1 MTYQITGHTRMGGL
15 LGSPVAH
22 SISPMMHNDSFREL
36 GLDWVYLCFDVGPDR
51 LGEVVN
57 AFRSMNVYGF
67 NLTMP
72 DKEAVIPHL
81 DELSLAAELIGAVNT
96 VKNEDGKLIGHNT
109 DGIGYIQSVSA
120 VGWDIRGK
128 EMTLLGAGGAACAIA
143 VQAAIDGVSR
153 LHLVSRR
160 GRSWEKAGRLV
171 EQINKKTGCQAD
183 LTDLADGSRLRRC
196 LETSSLLTNATSVGM
211 APQADATPI
220 PDTSMFHPGLL
231 VSDVIYHPSKTRLL
245 REAQRAGCPVC
256 NGMYM
261 LLYQGAA
268 AFKIWTGQEMPV
280 ELIRERYFSR
290 QDQGRISFRAEQLY
304 TVCSRSCSAYASLS
318 FSGIFKASMA
328 CSADQLVV
336 LIRFLMAVQ
345 MPSFIPC
352 SIPHSATPMLK
363 SHISRTSSSNFLSI
377 TMENSSFKIFIFSPA
392 LIYGDR
398 RTSSSLKMPNPSFS
412 LLSPRHIMITSS
424 KS

>member
-109 DGIGYIQSVSA
+109 DGIGYMQSVSA
-120 VGWDIRGK
+120 AGWDIRGK

-143 VQAAIDGVSR
+143 VQAAINGVSR

-220 PDTSMFHPGLL
+220 PDISMFHPGLL

-290 QDQGRISFRAEQLY
+290 QDQG
-304 TVCSRSCSAYASLS
+304 
-318 FSGIFKASMA
+318 
-328 CSADQLVV
+328 
-336 LIRFLMAVQ
+336 
-345 MPSFIPC
+345 
-352 SIPHSATPMLK
+352 
-363 SHISRTSSSNFLSI
+363 
-377 TMENSSFKIFIFSPA
+377 
-392 LIYGDR
+392 
-398 RTSSSLKMPNPSFS
+398 
-412 LLSPRHIMITSS
+412 
-424 KS
+424 